1 MPWDFY
7 RLVPREFT
15 EMVQGHLKRKRARL
29 RQEAGWV
36 CVLANSSGH
45 MKRTLRVED
54 LIGLEPEEM
63 AKIKIEVARKR
74 RRKAAE
80 QAEQKA

>member
-1 MPWDFY
+1 M
-7 RLVPREFT
+7 T
-15 EMVQGHLKRKRARL
+15 KGHRKRQRARL
-29 RQEAGWV
+29 RQEAKWV
-36 CVLANSSGH
+36 CVLANAMGH